1 MKIYLKIILAI
12 LAAFVLHTLF
22 GEISNKIFLVVNLFT
37 VIVVYFAVLK
47 GGIYGAVTGS
57 VCGLIQDSF
66 SLGIF
71 GVAGL
76 ATTIIGYLAG
86 VISKKIYVMSFFK
99 IFLFIFTLTVFQL
112 TVWRLIHSFIFSEP
126 FLSGST
132 FILFQPFFNALLGAL
147 LFPIFRKFLRSSPME
162 SQ

>member
-1 MKIYLKIILAI
+1 MRIYLKIFLIILV
-12 LAAFVLHTLF
+12 AFVLHTLF
-22 GEISNKIFLVVNLFT
+22 GKISKQIFFLVNLFT
-37 VIVVYFAVLK
+37 ILVIYLAVLK
-47 GGIYGAVTGS
+47 GEIYGAVTGS

-71 GVAGL
+71 GVAGI
-76 ATTIIGYLAG
+76 ASTILGYFAG
-86 VISKKIYVMSFFK
+86 FISKRIFVLSFFK

-112 TVWRLIHSFIFSEP
+112 AVWRLIHSFIFSEP

-132 FILFQPFFNALLGAL
+132 VILFQPFFNALVGAL
-147 LFPIFRKFLRSSPME
+147 FFPLFRKFLRISPME